1 MLRAYAALMTTRET
15 LRTRMTRAFAA
26 GAAMAAGACHGGD
39 TTAPPATTV
48 TVPPQ
53 PAQAAEPPHPV
64 APAPATATAIPT
76 PTATATPGPVVAASS
91 PARVTRCDPSFQKQE
106 TYCFDANVGPP
117 RQIPNPTFA
126 FDAKG
131 CVADG
136 EVVNSCQGVN
146 SVINGPTMKGK
157 KCCYTVCR
165 GPLPPCGRALTVAGD
180 DGPRVAPIVRS
191 RGWSRDHGDVANA
204 HDTSSTLPTGLRARL
219 RDAWLEDAAAE
230 HASIASFA
238 RFALEL
244 LAVGAPAD
252 LVAAAHRAALDEIRH
267 AEACF
272 TIAGRYDAAS
282 SAASSAVSGGS
293 SSFAAGPLSL
303 DGVVLRCDLAA
314 VAAAAAD
321 EACIGEAFS
330 AMALEHA
337 AAQCTDPGIRAVLT
351 RTAIDEARHAELGW
365 RFVGWAFARGDE
377 RTRAAI
383 TSAFERGLARF
394 ARADDG
400 GDHADA
406 SGTCADGADDDA
418 WRAAGRLTAADLRS
432 VGRDLHRAVAV
443 SLESLMPAVQD
454 A

>member
-1 MLRAYAALMTTRET
+1 
-15 LRTRMTRAFAA
+15 MTRAFAA

-53 PAQAAEPPHPV
+53 PAQTAEASPPV
-64 APAPATATAIPT
+64 AT
-76 PTATATPGPVVAASS
+76 PTATATATPTATAIPGPVVAASS

-117 RQIPNPTFA
+117 RQIPNPKFA

-131 CVADG
+131 CIADG
-136 EVVNSCQGVN
+136 EVVNSCEGVN
-146 SVINGPTMKGK
+146 AVISGPTTKGK
-157 KCCYTVCR
+157 KCCYVVCR
-165 GPLPPCGRALTVAGD
+165 GPIPPCGRALTVTGD
-180 DGPRVAPIVRS
+180 DRPRVAPIVRS
-191 RGWSRDHGDVANA
+191 RGWSGDRAIMA
-204 HDTSSTLPTGLRARL
+204 IAEATSPALRTRL

-230 HASIASFA
+230 HASVASFA

-272 TIAGRYDAAS
+272 TIAGRYDDSAS
-282 SAASSAVSGGS
+282 SGGS
-293 SSFAAGPLSL
+293 SPFAAGPLSL
-303 DGVVLRCDLAA
+303 DGVVMRGDLAS
-314 VAAAAAD
+314 VAAAAAE
-321 EACIGEAFS
+321 EACIGETFS

-337 AAQCTDPGIRAVLT
+337 AAQCTDPSIRNVLT

-377 RTRAAI
+377 RARTAI
-383 TSAFERGLARF
+383 TSAFDRGLARF
-394 ARADDG
+394 ACAEDGDD
-400 GDHADA
+400 ATA
-406 SGTCADGADDDA
+406 VSGTYADDDA

-432 VGRDLHRAVAV
+432 VGRDLHHAVTTT
-443 SLESLMPAVQD
+443 LESLVPGVLD